1 MGYACLKK
9 RSSVPSTGKQV
20 SLIEIIGSLIS
31 NAHWTLDYILD
42 MNVNDFYLTTEC
54 LNKYGEKQQAEMKKS
69 SGGGRSGKFE
79 VNDINQL
86 GAIPGVRKIKRK

>member
-31 NAHWTLDYILD
+31 NAHWTLDYILE

-69 SGGGRSGKFE
+69 SGGKSGKFE

-86 GAIPGVRKIKRK
+86 SSVPGVRRIKRK

>member
-9 RSSVPSTGKQV
+9 RSSVPSGKQV
-20 SLIEIIGSLIS
+20 SLLEIIGSLIS

-69 SGGGRSGKFE
+69 SSKGGRKFE